1 MQIEGFS
8 DCGECENFANRSIH
22 STLILPQDNI
32 PLKAGTIILACP
44 MIFSLGPTLPRPA
57 LLAYAL
63 YTLTIDLPA
72 SLARPAFLGGPAHV
86 YQ

>member
-1 MQIEGFS
+1 
-8 DCGECENFANRSIH
+8 
-22 STLILPQDNI
+22 
-32 PLKAGTIILACP
+32 